1 MMRDEV
7 GGSATNLVPSNKPS
21 DVYNLVAQ
29 EVTRKLENKT
39 DDMAKK
45 WLAYGIDRKICK

>member
-7 GGSATNLVPSNKPS
+7 GGKATNLVPSNKPS

-29 EVTRKLENKT
+29 KVTMKLRDLK
-39 DDMAKK
+39 
-45 WLAYGIDRKICK
+45 R